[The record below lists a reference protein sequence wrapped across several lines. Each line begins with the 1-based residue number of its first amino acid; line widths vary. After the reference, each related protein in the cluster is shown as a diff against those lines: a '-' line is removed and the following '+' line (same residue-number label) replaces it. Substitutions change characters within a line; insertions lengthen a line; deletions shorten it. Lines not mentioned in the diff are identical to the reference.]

1 MLAPYCGF
9 QSQSVSSYQ
18 LSYRRIT
25 SYSIIMSRFLAFA
38 ISSALLFGCAA
49 QTPIADKVGGQETAT
64 KTEAIVSVSERH
76 FPADSLYDLLVAEF
90 ALRRQAYDVT
100 LEMYTKQAPLLRDP
114 GISAHT
120 THLAQF
126 LQREDAAL
134 QSVQLWVEL
143 DPNNVEAN
151 NAMAS
156 LLTQQGQS
164 VAALPYLVVVEEQT
178 GDANFPML
186 LNGFAQLSEQQRTQL
201 RKSLDELASKYPRN
215 TRLLLTQALIH
226 AEYQQFD
233 QALDELQTL
242 LELEPVQPQ
251 AVLLEAKILV
261 EQGGDNPYARLQRVL
276 QDNPNAKRLRLQYA
290 RMLTSAD
297 MAAAREQFEI
307 LSEQS
312 PQDSDLLFSLAL
324 INREIGDREAAQ
336 VYLLQTIALGQRT
349 DEAYYYLGRMTE
361 DNSDPQQA
369 ISHYMEVGVGPEYLA
384 ATSRIGAILVKQ
396 GQLDSSH
403 AWFDGQRKK
412 IPQMREQLYGLEA
425 DILIRANETKEAM
438 QLFNQALK
446 EMPSSASLRYSRAM
460 LSEQLDDLDAME
472 KDLRALLATD
482 PNNATALNALGYT
495 LADRTTR
502 YAEALELVSRA
513 LELQPNE
520 PAILDSMGWVLFR
533 NGQYDESV
541 VFLTRAYA
549 EFSDPEVAAHLGEVL
564 WATGDTEKALA
575 IWQAALRRDPA
586 HPILL
591 KTLRQLGVELPPEA
605 PAEVAPEQQ
614 KS

>member
-1 MLAPYCGF
+1 
-9 QSQSVSSYQ
+9 
-18 LSYRRIT
+18 
-25 SYSIIMSRFLAFA
+25 MSRFLAFA
-38 ISSALLFGCAA
+38 ISSALLIGCAA
-49 QTPIADKVGGQETAT
+49 QTPIADKVGGPETAT
-64 KTEAIVSVSERH
+64 KTETVVSVPERH

-100 LEMYTKQAPLLRDP
+100 LEMYTKQASLLRDP
-114 GISAHT
+114 AISAHT

-134 QSVQLWVEL
+134 QSVQLWLEL
-143 DPNNVEAN
+143 DPDNAEAN

-156 LLTQQGQS
+156 LLAQQGQS
-164 VAALPYLVVVEEQT
+164 VAALPYLIVVEEQT

-201 RKSLDELASKYPRN
+201 RQSLDTLASKYPRN

-233 QALDELQTL
+233 QALDELQAL
-242 LELEPVQPQ
+242 LELEPAQPQ

-290 RMLTSAD
+290 RMLTSAN

-349 DEAYYYLGRMTE
+349 DEAYYYLGRMAE

-369 ISHYMEVGVGPEYLA
+369 ISHYMEVGVGPEYLG

-403 AWFDGQRKK
+403 AWFDGQREK
-412 IPQMREQLYGLEA
+412 IPQLREQLYGLEA
-425 DILIRANETKEAM
+425 DILIRASVTKEAM
-438 QLFNQALK
+438 QLFNQALQ

-472 KDLRALLATD
+472 KDLRTLLAAD

-549 EFSDPEVAAHLGEVL
+549 EFPDPEVAAHLGEVL
-564 WATGDTEKALA
+564 WATGDTGKAIA

-605 PAEVAPEQQ
+605 PVEVAPEQQ
-614 KS
+614 NS

>member
-1 MLAPYCGF
+1 
-9 QSQSVSSYQ
+9 
-18 LSYRRIT
+18 
-25 SYSIIMSRFLAFA
+25 MSRFLAFA
-38 ISSALLFGCAA
+38 ISSALLIGCAA
-49 QTPIADKVGGQETAT
+49 QTPIADKVGGPETAT
-64 KTEAIVSVSERH
+64 KTETVVSVPERH

-100 LEMYTKQAPLLRDP
+100 LEMYTKQASLLRDP
-114 GISAHT
+114 AISAHT

-134 QSVQLWVEL
+134 QSVQLWLEL
-143 DPNNVEAN
+143 DPDNAEAN

-156 LLTQQGQS
+156 LLAQQGQS
-164 VAALPYLVVVEEQT
+164 VAALPYLIVVEEQT

-201 RKSLDELASKYPRN
+201 RQSLDTLASKYPRN

-233 QALDELQTL
+233 QALDELQAL
-242 LELEPVQPQ
+242 LELEPAQPQ

-290 RMLTSAD
+290 RMLTSAN

-349 DEAYYYLGRMTE
+349 DEAYYYLGRMAE

-369 ISHYMEVGVGPEYLA
+369 ISHYMEVSVGPEYLA

-403 AWFDGQRKK
+403 AWFDGQREK
-412 IPQMREQLYGLEA
+412 IPQLREQLYGLEA
-425 DILIRANETKEAM
+425 DILIRASVTKEAM
-438 QLFNQALK
+438 QLFNQALQ

-472 KDLRALLATD
+472 KDLRTLLAAD

-549 EFSDPEVAAHLGEVL
+549 EFPDPEVAAHLGEVL
-564 WATGDTEKALA
+564 WATGDTGKAIA

-605 PAEVAPEQQ
+605 PVEVAPEQQ
-614 KS
+614 NS